1 MKTMKKNQL
10 IKLAGNI
17 GTSTLETYIIYL
29 ASNFLNQALRE
40 MTKNTSEELKQG
52 YRVIKNQYF

>member
-1 MKTMKKNQL
+1 MKKNQL

-40 MTKNTSEELKQG
+40 MTKNTSEELKQT
-52 YRVIKNQYF
+52 YRVLKNQYF